1 MIFRCGIYNRSSGA
15 TGERSLGRKLRAS
28 FAGRR
33 EADGVVSF
41 IKTHGSRS
49 REIHRTKH
57 AMIIYKIILKV
68 SVMMSHFIFPYLI
81 FSIFGRLNFQ

>member
-15 TGERSLGRKLRAS
+15 AGERSLGRKLRAS

-41 IKTHGSRS
+41 NKMYGSRL
-49 REIHRTKH
+49 REIRRTKH
-57 AMIIYKIILKV
+57 AMIIYKIILYV
-68 SVMMSHFIFPYLI
+68 SVMFLI
-81 FSIFGRLNFQ
+81 FYFRIFRKT